1 MSLARDRYS
10 EGTYRV
16 LDELIEHEKASRD
29 EIEQRQIAKL
39 QHICD
44 VARAQA
50 EFYGKYSP
58 IRLTALSQLSQL
70 PILSRDVVRGR
81 GMSMRNRAV
90 SKGDQ
95 IWVLTTGTTG
105 ASLKVCYSP
114 SVMRRNWAF
123 RMQQFLWA
131 GVGPRSPR
139 ITAFGS
145 QIIPSSQK
153 SPPFWMH
160 NIVENQIFVS
170 IFHLSISYAADYVKF
185 LKRHANRVLEGFP
198 SAVGLLADFV
208 LARGDRIPMRAVFTD
223 GEPLSVT
230 LRSRIESAFCT
241 RVFNTYGN
249 TELCGLIQQCEHQ
262 KMHVNPE
269 YGFLEI
275 VDDDGAPVKCGETG
289 YFVWTGFINDS
300 MPLLRYK
307 IGDRGCWLASQDCS
321 CGRKSAVA
329 DPGVSRES
337 ELLYAADGRIFSPRA
352 VNQVLKRATA
362 FRFCQFV
369 QQRDNQVL
377 IRAVGSGARAKQELA
392 EVRQGILSLLG
403 DGTTVEVELASEP
416 IVTSGGK
423 TPLVIREQT
432 LCPGH

>member
-1 MSLARDRYS
+1 MLLAENRYS
-10 EGTYRV
+10 EETYKI
-16 LDELIEHEKASRD
+16 LDELIQHEKLSRA

-39 QHICD
+39 QYICN
-44 VARAQA
+44 VARADT
-50 EFYGKYSP
+50 EYYNKYLP

-70 PILSRDVVRGR
+70 PILSRDVVRVLA
-81 GMSMRNRAV
+81 MSMRNRAV
-90 SKGDQ
+90 PKGDQ
-95 IWVLTTGTTG
+95 IWVTTTGTTG

-114 SVMRRNWAF
+114 AVMRRNWAF

-131 GVGPRSPR
+131 GVPPRSPR
-139 ITAFGS
+139 ITAFGN
-145 QIIPSSQK
+145 QIIPSRQK

-185 LKRHANRVLEGFP
+185 LKRHAKWVLEGFP

-208 LARGDRIPMRAVFTD
+208 LARGERIPMRAVFTD
-223 GEPLSVT
+223 GEPLSVN

-262 KMHVNPE
+262 KMHVNPD

-275 VDDDGAPVKCGETG
+275 VDDDGVPVKCGDTG

-300 MPLLRYK
+300 MLLLRYK
-307 IGDRGCWLASQDCS
+307 IGDRGCRLVSQDCP
-321 CGRKSAVA
+321 CGRKSAVV

-352 VNQVLKRATA
+352 VNQVLKGATS

-369 QQRDNQVL
+369 QQKSNQVL
-377 IRAVGSGARAKQELA
+377 IRAVGSGARAEQELV
-392 EVRQGILSLLG
+392 EVRRGILSLLG
-403 DGTTVEVELASEP
+403 EGTTVEVELASEP
-416 IVTSGGK
+416 IVTRGGK

>member
-1 MSLARDRYS
+1 M
-10 EGTYRV
+10 
-16 LDELIEHEKASRD
+16 LDELTKHEKASGG

-39 QHICD
+39 QHIYD
-44 VARAQA
+44 VARAQT
-50 EFYGKYSP
+50 EFYNEYLP

-70 PILSRDVVRGR
+70 PILSREVVRVQGIR
-81 GMSMRNRAV
+81 MRNRAV
-90 SKGDQ
+90 PKGDQ
-95 IWVLTTGTTG
+95 IWVSTTGTTG

-114 SVMRRNWAF
+114 AIMRRNWAF

-131 GVGPRSPR
+131 GVPPRSPR
-139 ITAFGS
+139 ITAFGN
-145 QIIPSSQK
+145 QIIPSGQK
-153 SPPFWMH
+153 STPFWMH

-170 IFHLSISYAADYVKF
+170 IFHLSIAHGADYVKF
-185 LKRHANRVLEGFP
+185 LKGHANRVLEGFP

-241 RVFNTYGN
+241 RVVNTYGN

-262 KMHVNPE
+262 KMHVSPD

-275 VDDDGAPVKCGETG
+275 VDEDGVPVKCGETG

-307 IGDRGCWLASQDCS
+307 IGDRGCWLESQDCP
-321 CGRKSAVA
+321 CGRKSALV

-337 ELLYAADGRIFSPRA
+337 DLLYAADGRIFSPRA
-352 VNQVLKRATA
+352 VNQVLKGATS

-369 QQRDNQVL
+369 QQKNNQVL
-377 IRAVGSGARAKQELA
+377 IRAVGSGARAEQELA

-403 DGTTVEVELASEP
+403 DGTTVESELASEP
-416 IVTSGGK
+416 IVTRGGK

>member
-1 MSLARDRYS
+1 MSLAKNRYS
-10 EGTYRV
+10 EETYRI
-16 LDELIEHEKASRD
+16 LDELIKHEMASRD
-29 EIEQRQIAKL
+29 KIEQRQIAML
-39 QHICD
+39 QYICD
-44 VARAQA
+44 VARAHG
-50 EFYGKYSP
+50 EFYKKYLP

-70 PILSRDVVRGR
+70 PILSRDVVRVQGI
-81 GMSMRNRAV
+81 SMRNKGV
-90 SKGDQ
+90 PKGDQ
-95 IWVLTTGTTG
+95 IWVSTTGTTG

-114 SVMRRNWAF
+114 AVMRRNWAF

-131 GVGPRSPR
+131 GVAPRSPR

-145 QIIPSSQK
+145 QIIPLGQK

-160 NIVENQIFVS
+160 NIAEDQIFVS
-170 IFHLSISYAADYVKF
+170 IFHLSISYAADYVRF
-185 LKRHANRVLEGFP
+185 LKGHANRVLEGFP

-208 LARGDRIPMRAVFTD
+208 LAKGDRIPMRAVFTD
-223 GEPLSVT
+223 GEPLSVA
-230 LRSRIESAFCT
+230 LRSRIESAFCS

-262 KMHVNPE
+262 KMHVNPD

-275 VDDDGAPVKCGETG
+275 LDDDGVPVKCGETG
-289 YFVWTGFINDS
+289 YFVWTGLINDS

-307 IGDRGCWLASQDCS
+307 IGDRGCWLVSQDCS
-321 CGRKSAVA
+321 CGRKSAVV

-352 VNQVLKRATA
+352 VNQVLKYATA

-369 QQRDNQVL
+369 QQKKNQVL
-377 IRAVGSGARAKQELA
+377 IRAVGSGASAERDLA
-392 EVRQGILSLLG
+392 EVRRGILSLLG
-403 DGTTVEVELASEP
+403 DGMTVEVELASEP
-416 IVTSGGK
+416 IVTRGGK

-432 LCPGH
+432 LCPDH

>member
-1 MSLARDRYS
+1 MSLARDRYA
-10 EGTYRV
+10 EETYRIV
-16 LDELIEHEKASRD
+16 ELLIKHEKTSRD
-29 EIEQRQIAKL
+29 KIELRQIAKL
-39 QHICD
+39 QHIFD
-44 VARAQA
+44 VARAQV
-50 EFYGKYSP
+50 EFYNKYLP

-70 PILSRDVVRGR
+70 PILSRDVVRGQ
-81 GMSMRNRAV
+81 GMSMINRAV
-90 SKGDQ
+90 PKGDQ
-95 IWVLTTGTTG
+95 IWVSTTGTTG
-105 ASLKVCYSP
+105 ASLKVCYSRG
-114 SVMRRNWAF
+114 VMRRNWAF

-131 GVGPRSPR
+131 GVPPGSPR

-145 QIIPSSQK
+145 QIIPSGQK

-160 NIVENQIFVS
+160 NIVESQVFVS
-170 IFHLSISYAADYVKF
+170 IFHLSISYAADYVEF

-208 LARGDRIPMRAVFTD
+208 LSRGDRIPMRAVFTD

-230 LRSRIESAFCT
+230 LRSRIELAFCT

-262 KMHVNPE
+262 RMHVNPD

-275 VDDDGAPVKCGETG
+275 VDEDGVPVKCGETG

-307 IGDRGCWLASQDCS
+307 IGDRGCWLVSQDCP
-321 CGRKSAVA
+321 CGRRSAVV

-337 ELLYAADGRIFSPRA
+337 ELLYAADGRMFSPRA

-369 QQRDNQVL
+369 QQKNNEVL
-377 IRAVGSGARAKQELA
+377 IRAVGSGARAEQELA
-392 EVRQGILSLLG
+392 EVRNSIVLLLG
-403 DGTTVEVELASEP
+403 EGATVGVELASEP
-416 IVTSGGK
+416 IVTRGGK
-423 TPLVIREQT
+423 TPLVIREKT
-432 LCPGH
+432 LCLGH